1 MTKARMTLDN
11 QTKAFAKEVV
21 RETLLA
27 IGIDVTDPEEL
38 VRMQADRHYVRSAR
52 LRSET
57 IGNNSLQHTIFVVIS
72 GVIAAALIGAAKM
85 FGVTV

>member
-1 MTKARMTLDN
+1 MSKMTLDN
-11 QTKAFAKEVV
+11 QTKIFAREVV

-52 LRSET
+52 LRSESL
-57 IGNNSLQHTIFVVIS
+57 GNNSLQHFIYVVIS
-72 GVIAAALIGAAKM
+72 GLIAAVLVGTANLIGIR
-85 FGVTV
+85 T